1 MSQMSPPTERGF
13 APVRPTLRTGL
24 AVTAMVLSLV
34 GLCVTPL
41 ALVGLILGIV
51 ALVKASKQP
60 DTYGGQ
66 PMATA
71 GIVLGGI
78 GMIAGVFWLAMSAGI
93 LLPALGKARLNAN
106 QLKSGTQLRAIG
118 SALRTYAQ
126 SYDQAFPEVG
136 ADITQRLV
144 SEVPAELFVAPFVD
158 TGSATVSYLYCAGQS
173 NSLDAGTILMFEN
186 PAINRVGINVLF
198 QDGHVEFIRAAD
210 IASTLKDVE
219 NVQTPEGQPFTLQL
233 PN

>member
-41 ALVGLILGIV
+41 AIVGLILGII
-51 ALVKASKQP
+51 ALVKASKHP

-71 GIVLGGI
+71 GVVLGGI
-78 GMIAGVFWLAMSAGI
+78 GMLAGVLWLAMSAGV

-118 SALRTYAQ
+118 SALHTYSQ

-144 SEVPAELFVAPFVD
+144 SEAPAELFASPFVD
-158 TGSATVSYLYCAGQS
+158 SGSPTVSYLYCAGQT
-173 NSLDAGTILMFEN
+173 NALDANTILMFEN
-186 PAINRVGINVLF
+186 PAINGVGINVLY
-198 QDGHVEFIRAAD
+198 QDGHVEFIPAAD
-210 IASTLKDVE
+210 IASTLKDVQ
-219 NVQTPEGQPFTLQL
+219 NVQTPDGQPFTIQL

>member
-34 GLCVTPL
+34 GLCATPL
-41 ALVGLILGIV
+41 AIVGLILGIV

-60 DTYGGQ
+60 DTYGGK

-78 GMIAGVFWLAMSAGI
+78 GMLAGVFWLVMSAGI

-118 SALRTYAQ
+118 SALHSYSQ
-126 SYDQAFPEVG
+126 SYNQAFPEVG

-144 SEVPAELFVAPFVD
+144 SDAPAELFDSPFVD
-158 TGSATVSYLYCAGQS
+158 QGSPTVSYLYCAGQTNGLNAS
-173 NSLDAGTILMFEN
+173 TILMFEN
-186 PAINRVGINVLF
+186 PAINRVGINVLY
-198 QDGHVEFIRAAD
+198 QDGHVEFILAAD
-210 IASTLKDVE
+210 IPAKLADVK